1 MMKNNIMS
9 RGLQLNKYGI
19 QSDLVHP
26 NLEKPESPLS
36 DTKFAR
42 NGFYSFNPE
51 TSLPDSGTEI

>member
-1 MMKNNIMS
+1 MS